1 MMTQEEKKVIK
12 DLKIYYFMTAVLTY
26 LGFFLTVYLLINII
40 LMILQAHPYVN
51 LLFAVII
58 LLADI
63 IFTDRLLNHHWKD
76 RWIQK

>member
-12 DLKIYYFMTAVLTY
+12 DLKINYFMTAVLTY

-63 IFTDRLLNHHWKD
+63 IFTDCLLNHHWKD